1 MCVFLLFDVFV
12 AEQLKVPQVGP
23 SNLLLLRTPARSFV
37 ENSLHRRDARG
48 ACQLLNRFAKKRNF
62 LSRGPPGRPRALVVP
77 ALERMTWTPAEPLC
91 GCARNAFSLCA
102 LNSSTKSTRVGREAP
117 REIRG
122 PTREK
127 EGRYIANCC
136 FRVFI
141 SSRRT
146 RRIQLS
152 S

>member
-1 MCVFLLFDVFV
+1 MH
-12 AEQLKVPQVGP
+12 
-23 SNLLLLRTPARSFV
+23 TT
-37 ENSLHRRDARG
+37 SLTDLRRDALFHPRG
-48 ACQLLNRFAKKRNF
+48 AL
-62 LSRGPPGRPRALVVP
+62 GRRRALVVP

-91 GCARNAFSLCA
+91 GCARNALSFCA
-102 LNSSTKSTRVGREAP
+102 LNGSTKTTRVGREAP

-146 RRIQLS
+146 R
-152 S
+152 